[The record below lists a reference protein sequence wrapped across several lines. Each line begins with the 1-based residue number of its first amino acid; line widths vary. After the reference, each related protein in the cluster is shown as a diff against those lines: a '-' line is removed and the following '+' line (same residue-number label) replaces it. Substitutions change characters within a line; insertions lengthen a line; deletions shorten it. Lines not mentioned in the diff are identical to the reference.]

1 MAKSYS
7 EIINDAEMLVQDAGI
22 DPSAPGANSVFA
34 TAELDALVPFALTR
48 ISQFKPWTKKTTK
61 STVAATRD
69 ITLTTGDKWRLLGIK
84 KVEYEV
90 DKDPPREHGVS
101 PIFDSVISLKLS
113 TAPATA
119 ASIYFF
125 WNKNHILLSA
135 TGASTTSGAIKTAA
149 VVGAVSLDLD
159 SLGTGTIDE
168 TSSFTIAGDTTVYYV
183 IAGATIT
190 TNEATVSIWPPLVT
204 AVSGAEVVTLAVTNT
219 IEEIP
224 LEGYLARLLAS
235 MASISKS
242 TKSYAQV
249 NTAITTIANA
259 ATAIAA
265 IAARITQ
272 GVADAASG
280 RTSADLVAAAV
291 ILSNLEFD
299 KMATEV
305 DLAKTALA
313 SGNSLINTIPVGG
326 GAAEYMGQAAS
337 DVGVSQG
344 YLTTGQSYL
353 QESSVDNANATQ
365 YFNAAAAELRAA
377 SEKADE
383 AIANLR
389 LVATRLQVS
398 QGGLRYEEWGRREL
412 AQVETELR
420 AYAGYPSSKRYPED

>member
-1 MAKSYS
+1 MAKLYS
-7 EIINDAEMLVQDAGI
+7 EILDDAEMLVQDAGI

-34 TAELDALVPFALTR
+34 TAELDALIPFALTR
-48 ISQFKPWTKKTTK
+48 ISQFKPWQIKTTK
-61 STVAATRD
+61 STVADTRD
-69 ITLTTGDKWRLLGIK
+69 ITLTTGDKWRFLGIEK
-84 KVEYEV
+84 LEYEV
-90 DKDPPREHGVS
+90 DKDPRRFRGLTR
-101 PIFDSVISLKLS
+101 FASVISIKLS
-113 TAPATA
+113 TAPASA
-119 ASIYFF
+119 ANIYFF

-135 TGASTTSGAIKTAA
+135 TGASTTTGAIKTAA
-149 VVGAVSLDLD
+149 AVGAVSLDLD
-159 SLGTGTIDE
+159 GLGTGTIDE
-168 TSSFTIAGDTTVYYV
+168 MSSFTIAGDTTVYYV
-183 IAGATIT
+183 IADATIT

-235 MASISKS
+235 MACISKA

-272 GVADAASG
+272 GVSDAASG
-280 RTSADLVAAAV
+280 RTSADLVAAAIV
-291 ILSNLEFD
+291 LARAEFD
-299 KMATEV
+299 LMNVEV

-326 GAAEYMGQAAS
+326 GSAEYMGQAAS
-337 DVGVSQG
+337 DVGVAQG
-344 YLTTGQSYL
+344 YLSTGQSYL
-353 QESSVDNANATQ
+353 QEASADNSNASQ

-389 LVATRLQVS
+389 LVAIRLQVS

-412 AQVETELR
+412 ARVEIELR
-420 AYAGYPSSKRYPED
+420 AYAGYPASVRYPED

>member
-7 EIINDAEMLVQDAGI
+7 DIINDAEMLVQDAGL
-22 DPSAPGANSVFA
+22 DPSTPGANSVFA
-34 TAELDALVPFALTR
+34 TAELDAFVPFALTR
-48 ISQFKPWTKKTTK
+48 LSQFRPWEIKTTK
-61 STVAATRD
+61 STVADSRD
-69 ITLTTGDKWRLLGIK
+69 ITLTTGDKWRYLGIEK
-84 KVEYEV
+84 LEYEV
-90 DKDPPREHGVS
+90 DKDPRR
-101 PIFDSVISLKLS
+101 FRNFTRFASVLS
-113 TAPATA
+113 IKIDTAPSSA
-119 ASIYFF
+119 ADIYFF

-149 VVGAVSLDLD
+149 AVGAVSLDLD

-168 TSSFTIAGDTTVYYV
+168 MSSFTIAGDTTVYYV
-183 IAGATIT
+183 LADATIT
-190 TNEATVSIWPPLVT
+190 TNEATVSIWPPLVV
-204 AVSGAEVVTLAVTNT
+204 AVTGAEVVTLVVTDT

-224 LEGYLARLLAS
+224 LEGYLARLLA
-235 MASISKS
+235 ATACISKA
-242 TKSYAQV
+242 TKSYSQV
-249 NTAITTIANA
+249 NAAITTIANA
-259 ATAIAA
+259 VTAIAA
-265 IAARITQ
+265 VAARITQ

-280 RTSADLVAAAV
+280 RTAADLVAAAV

-344 YLTTGQSYL
+344 YLATGQSYL
-353 QESSVDNANATQ
+353 QEASANNSNATQ

-383 AIANLR
+383 AIVNLR

-412 AQVETELR
+412 LLVETELR
-420 AYAGYPSSKRYPED
+420 AYAGYPISKRYQID